1 MHSSI
6 ALILT
11 ALLFQAPNAEQR
23 IIEYLK
29 AHVTPGRQVVVS
41 ELYNN
46 VFKTP
51 EERKVLDRLFNTFFK
66 IPMFIVQY
74 NATSKKIPTL
84 RELSEQFNFTVP
96 GEADVMLRI
105 MEADP
110 RVPKFIQRNP
120 KTGEITKVDIPAI
133 QASPQFGKVLE
144 RSITGWE
151 GREAPPFAITS
162 LDGKPVTSQQVS
174 GQAHLEGKEA
184 PAFSITTYDGKPV
197 TSEQVKGQPHLVY
210 FWFTNCPPCVRS
222 APILAELYN
231 QYAAKGF
238 KIIGANAD
246 RFLELPYDDKV
257 RADYVKKYGF
267 KFTIGHLNPQM
278 QQAYGG
284 VSVFPTMFFVDKKGT
299 IVKLFV
305 NFQDKAV
312 LEQAIQSTLK

>member
-1 MHSSI
+1 MHTSI

-29 AHVTPGRQVVVS
+29 THVTPGRQVVVS

-120 KTGEITKVDIPAI
+120 KTGEITKVDIPTI

-174 GQAHLEGKEA
+174 GQAHL
-184 PAFSITTYDGKPV
+184 I
-197 TSEQVKGQPHLVY
+197 Y

-267 KFTIGHLNPQM
+267 KFSIGHLNPQM

-305 NFQDKAV
+305 NFQDKPV

>member
-1 MHSSI
+1 MHSWI
-6 ALILT
+6 ALFLS
-11 ALLFQAPNAEQR
+11 ALVFQAPSAEQR
-23 IIEYLK
+23 IIDYLK
-29 AHVTPGRQVVVS
+29 ANVRPGRPVVVS

-96 GEADVMLRI
+96 GEADVILRV
-105 MEADP
+105 MESDP
-110 RVPKFIQRNP
+110 RVPKFLERDP
-120 KTGEITKVDIPAI
+120 KTGEITKVDIEKIRNDA
-133 QASPQFGKVLE
+133 QFGKVLE

-151 GREAPPFAITS
+151 GRPAPPFAITA
-162 LDGKPVTSQQVS
+162 LDGKPVTSDQVR
-174 GQAHLEGKEA
+174 GQAHL
-184 PAFSITTYDGKPV
+184 
-197 TSEQVKGQPHLVY
+197 LY

-231 QYAAKGF
+231 KYAAKGF
-238 KIIGANAD
+238 KIVSANAD
-246 RFLELPYDDKV
+246 RILELPYDDKM

-267 KFTIGHLNPQM
+267 KFTTAHLNPQM

-284 VSVFPTMFFVDKKGT
+284 VSVFPTMFFVDKNGT
-299 IVKLFV
+299 VVKHFV
-305 NFQDKAV
+305 NYQDKAV
-312 LEQAIQSTLK
+312 LEQAIQTALK

>member
-1 MHSSI
+1 MYNFLSVAVIS
-6 ALILT
+6 
-11 ALLFQAPNAEQR
+11 LLFQASNVETR
-23 IIEYLK
+23 IVEYLK
-29 AHVTPGRQVVVS
+29 ANVTPGHLVIVS
-41 ELYNN
+41 DLYNN

-51 EERKVLDRLFNTFFK
+51 EERKVLDRLYSTFFK

-120 KTGEITKVDIPAI
+120 KSGEITKVDIPAI
-133 QASPQFGKVLE
+133 QASPEFGKVLE

-151 GREAPPFAITS
+151 GRQAPPFAITS
-162 LDGKPVTSQQVS
+162 LYGKPVTSQQVS
-174 GQAHLEGKEA
+174 GQAHL
-184 PAFSITTYDGKPV
+184 I
-197 TSEQVKGQPHLVY
+197 Y

-257 RADYVKKYGF
+257 RADYVTKYGF

-312 LEQAIQSTLK
+312 LE

>member
-29 AHVTPGRQVVVS
+29 THVTPGRQGVVS
-41 ELYNN
+41 ELYNS

-162 LDGKPVTSQQVS
+162 LDGKPLTSQQVS
-174 GQAHLEGKEA
+174 GQAHL
-184 PAFSITTYDGKPV
+184 I
-197 TSEQVKGQPHLVY
+197 Y

-267 KFTIGHLNPQM
+267 KFSIGHLNPQM

-305 NFQDKAV
+305 NFQDKPV

>member
-74 NATSKKIPTL
+74 NATSKEIPTL

-174 GQAHLEGKEA
+174 GQAHL
-184 PAFSITTYDGKPV
+184 I
-197 TSEQVKGQPHLVY
+197 Y